1 MPVPILILITQ
12 IAVPLVTGACI
23 GKAVGHTGFA
33 ISNLSK
39 AQSIGKSAEHNYHNV
54 CLQLKWDVKQL
65 GLLAEQYGQT
75 QLHAVSTIN
84 KVYALL
90 DSPKILQSFTL
101 SFDQEVNTYEMRSV
115 DSGKIVYGGA
125 GAVTKAAINL
135 SASSLLQGISRMGF
149 QNTLNSFALY
159 GTKAATIKLFAAS
172 TSGLAV
178 GSAFGAI
185 LPPALAIMA
194 TKFSA
199 DTETILT
206 EALEYQ
212 ANIDVEIAHINCF
225 RGQLSLVEA
234 RLLELNDGVGSMTE
248 LLEVNLV
255 EFNALP
261 EHRRNRATNT
271 LKGNIVLKFLN
282 DLLFTI
288 QDFAHK
294 YFNIGDPKDDF
305 RDVQLLRTVL
315 NSACCLAA
323 VLSRATVLNENGALC
338 SDAVTLFE
346 QYRR

>member
-1 MPVPILILITQ
+1 MILGQ
-12 IAVPLVTGACI
+12 IAVSLVTGACI
-23 GKAVGHTGFA
+23 GKAVSHTGVA
-33 ISNLSK
+33 LSNLSK
-39 AQSIGKSAEHNYHNV
+39 AQSIGKTAEEKYNNV
-54 CLQLKWDVKQL
+54 CLQLKWDVQQL
-65 GLLAEQYGQT
+65 GLLAEQYGKT

-90 DSPKILQSFTL
+90 ESPKILQSFTL
-101 SFDQEVNTYEMRSV
+101 SFDQEVNYEMRSV
-115 DSGKIVYGGA
+115 DSGKIVYSEA

-135 SASSLLQGISRMGF
+135 SASSLLQGISRMGI
-149 QNTLNSFALY
+149 QRILKSFALY
-159 GTKAATIKLFAAS
+159 GTKATTIKLFAAS

-199 DTETILT
+199 DSESILT
-206 EALEYQ
+206 EALEYE
-212 ANIDVEIAHINCF
+212 ANIDVEIARIDCF
-225 RGQLSLVEA
+225 RDQLSLVEA
-234 RLLELNDGVGSMTE
+234 RLLELNNGVGSMTE
-248 LLEVNLV
+248 LLKANLV
-255 EFNALP
+255 DFNALP

-305 RDVQLLRTVL
+305 RDVQLLRMLL

-323 VLSRATVLNENGALC
+323 VLSRATVLNENGELC